1 MRKRMEEI
9 ERLARTNEEKM
20 ENLEKMKEEKE
31 GNLEKLS
38 ESLEE
43 VRERR
48 IQLEYQ
54 LNIIRNEGEM
64 IEQEFKQKVK

>member
-1 MRKRMEEI
+1 MEEI
-9 ERLARTNEEKM
+9 ESLSKTNEEKI

-31 GNLEKLS
+31 VHLSKLNG
-38 ESLEE
+38 SLEE

-54 LNIIRNEGEM
+54 LNVIRNEGEL
-64 IEQEFKQKVK
+64 IEQ